1 MDRTELTLGAQ
12 TRAAAIV
19 DDSLQPLHES
29 LRRLAAELE
38 GHQDGFRGGAA
49 QGFGAAASA
58 WFGAARELLPTL
70 RKLQDGLARTDSTTG
85 RVDRREATSFGHIGD
100 VLSNRLAGGPG
111 ADR

>member
-12 TRAAAIV
+12 TRAAGMV
-19 DDSLQPLHES
+19 GDSLEPLHES

-38 GHQDGFRGGAA
+38 AHEDGFRGGAA
-49 QGFGAAASA
+49 HGFGAAASA
-58 WFGAARELLPTL
+58 WFGVARELLPTL
-70 RKLQDGLARTDSTTG
+70 RTLQDGLARTDRTTG

-100 VLSNRLAGGPG
+100 VLSNRLAYGSG